1 MITQPLPAVPERT
14 QEALL
19 LHLKRGGEMTVGELV
34 GLLNITSMAVRRHLT
49 ALQQDGLVESRVEKQ
64 SRGRPTFKFRLT
76 EKSESLF
83 PSGVQG
89 LAIDLLDIVFE
100 QSGSKGVMDLLERRN
115 AKMAERLRSR
125 VENLPIAERVIEVS
139 KIFSENGYMTE
150 SKPLEDGNFIIF
162 QRHCAVHDLANQY
175 RQICVLEPKL
185 MEDLLGLKVTREKYM
200 MKDDPVCA
208 YLVHAIS

>member
-19 LHLKRGGEMTVGELV
+19 LHLKRGGEMTVSELV
-34 GLLNITSMAVRRHLT
+34 QLLNITSMAVRRHLT

-200 MKDDPVCA
+200 MKDDPVYA

>member
-125 VENLPIAERVIEVS
+125 VENLPIAERVIEVA

-175 RQICVLEPKL
+175 RQICALEPKL